1 MGCSSLPR
9 QRARGG
15 QHSFAHSPIA
25 APISLFI
32 VMGSFF
38 LDLTNF
44 GVDGGL
50 DVDFGGRHRSQYF
63 GWDG

>member
-1 MGCSSLPR
+1 MIFLDYLWVKS
-9 QRARGG
+9 
-15 QHSFAHSPIA
+15 HSPTA
-25 APISLFI
+25 TSLSLFI

-44 GVDGGL
+44 GVEAGL
-50 DVDFGGRHRSQYF
+50 DVDFGGRHRSQYL

>member
-1 MGCSSLPR
+1 MIFNDFIKVKSYSPTATSL
-9 QRARGG
+9 
-15 QHSFAHSPIA
+15 
-25 APISLFI
+25 SLFI

-44 GVDGGL
+44 GVEGGL
-50 DVDFGGRHRSQYF
+50 DVDFGGRHRSQYL